1 MGTGSGGG
9 GGAGIAT
16 AGTGGGGGGAGVV
29 SGTACGLGDIASS
42 LGGGGGGGGGA
53 SESEAYAGLMKD
65 ADKLKL
71 MLLAW
76 NYQNSTAVRNGTEGP
91 DLSVVGGLWAQYQNA
106 LAQNAA
112 AVAAASNKMDSS
124 LSPVPRQDTHSP
136 MEAQDET
143 NSSGQKE
150 EDEVSED
157 DSDDKLDEKLAT
169 THDPERLKAFN
180 VSKLVRARGERISL
194 SLPNMAKCKAN
205 VANAAAPPVEE
216 WTS

>member
-16 AGTGGGGGGAGVV
+16 AGTGGSGGAGVV

-124 LSPVPRQDTHSP
+124 LSPVPRQDAHSP

-194 SLPNMAKCKAN
+194 SLS
-205 VANAAAPPVEE
+205 
-216 WTS
+216 T